1 MVMSPEEKARIVNEA
16 HATIERVSQMQQR
29 TPQQTLDAEIRASA
43 HFRPRAAEP
52 DEIIRSEPVRT
63 PIPAPVIEQ
72 PPVIAEDYIAELIA
86 TVVAD
91 VQDEFNA
98 KLDALR
104 AEIRELRSIG
114 VADLREQLTRTLA
127 KCTELVDRLE
137 KREPMRGEVLD
148 LPPLPSRARNVN

>member
-1 MVMSPEEKARIVNEA
+1 MDDQDRQRIIDEARETLARLDGLQLRERETSFDEPREWQRRESP
-16 HATIERVSQMQQR
+16 
-29 TPQQTLDAEIRASA
+29 D
-43 HFRPRAAEP
+43 
-52 DEIIRSEPVRT
+52 DEVRYSEPT
-63 PIPAPVIEQ
+63 ISPPPKPAAEQ

-98 KLDALR
+98 KLAELR
-104 AEIRELRSIG
+104 TEVRELRSIG

-137 KREPMRGEVLD
+137 KREPMRGEVID
-148 LPPLPSRARNVN
+148 LPPLPTLRKVHVN